1 MNTRLVDPRSIWAL
15 LAMEAGLALPIIS
28 LPAQGDRLPGVLG
41 PLLLLVL
48 LPLGFAGVFQIREL
62 RDPSWRLLGGIGLWV
77 VTGQMH
83 AIIGL
88 TAQDIRPALNGV
100 GHSFVIAVLVRGSA
114 CRERPLVRARPP
126 VPTASNLKTQ

>member
-48 LPLGFAGVFQIREL
+48 LPLLSYPNKF
-62 RDPSWRLLGGIGLWV
+62 DTYLGGWSTALDPDDSSRTAPRSGSLPPRQSRSRGQRRTYV
-77 VTGQMH
+77 SLSVTGMS
-83 AIIGL
+83 AK
-88 TAQDIRPALNGV
+88 R
-100 GHSFVIAVLVRGSA
+100 RG
-114 CRERPLVRARPP
+114 VRAARSPRN
-126 VPTASNLKTQ
+126 SR